1 MIVVSDSAA
10 YQVLLGF
17 LSPADHAS
25 LRLVSRSWQALV
37 DRSLGCLYPLAVTPF
52 NFGFGSVPCLVYQ
65 SLFQSS
71 SIKQHLLDAGPV
83 HAGFYLI
90 SRQFTNLHT
99 LAVDCQS
106 KGCVDFEHLPLLLS
120 LRRLRL
126 GQFSFSEDA
135 LAGGLGRC
143 SGLQVLHLESQQAM
157 LQVRSLRHLSGLAA
171 LQELV
176 VQPRGYINVPPE
188 SAAGLAALAC
198 LTRLTQ
204 LQLVTAIKP
213 SRCPLPGD
221 PSSSSSLVGPFD
233 DTHGFPAGRSVFFN
247 SSSAAGGCQLSV
259 ALAHLAR
266 LQVLR
271 LVGVAGLPGSLSGL
285 SCLRELSLERVGCL
299 SRQALTGLQK
309 LSQLTALTLLAAAEP
324 LFDQQ
329 QQLGGMHAAAS
340 SSSSSSSDSPWLL
353 LLQLPQLRELV
364 VGVVPRNQTLNLT
377 TTLAQNLEPPEPYG
391 TGHTRHPSDAAA
403 ATSRQPSVDLWQQ
416 QAFSHTGLGLEAQR
430 GRPGLVLR
438 QQQQQQQGSGCDQ
451 GLWFQQGCGGQR
463 YAQQEGAAVT
473 AYVTPGLW
481 SDLADMQGVQRVAV
495 EARGWHSAAITAQY
509 SSAAEAAAS
518 MMTWHCVAPPLPPS
532 LQPTS
537 AAAHASSALSAGAL
551 GVWFNHPSQC
561 GYCPSLLPLLLL
573 APRPCMG
580 RLGLLQQQAAA
591 QQLLAVQQ
599 QQAVG
604 VGDGGLAEAHHHQHQ
619 HMVLRGAGPESAAR
633 RLLLAQLRA
642 AMHPSKLLL
651 VLGASAT
658 HLRRLELTVDQ
669 SWPGSVLA
677 SLGQLRRLSQ
687 LQVLKLDCGRQAPP
701 PEMWSGLS
709 GLTSLQWLCLRWLDT
724 LPAACLAPLTGLVA
738 LQLKA
743 ITLPPAAAE
752 LAEALAGMP
761 KLSALAIEGGL
772 LGVQGDWLRDAAGLL
787 RHGRWTSS
795 WVEHTLC
802 RQPHLRVLGSI
813 TAALL
818 MTVALNSPRWPEMVA
833 STLLAAAAGAVFVLA
848 VAASL
853 LSLML
858 ASTGAAA
865 GHGGEVRSQ
874 QHQAGPAGG
883 PEVYFEGQAGPEGPE
898 DQAAAAAANR
908 VEVAAV
914 GRGSAVVRLVAEM
927 PELRF
932 LDVTWLNLEPWE
944 LQGLAQQQQLHYLGL
959 CRQQAGVLLSQEASG
974 GGVWGGRAGDADV
987 LGGAGWLEGG
997 PAMVLVEAPAG
1008 FDEVIE
1014 RDVMTSAAAE

>member
-285 SCLRELSLERVGCL
+285 SCLRELSLER
-299 SRQALTGLQK
+299 
-309 LSQLTALTLLAAAEP
+309 
-324 LFDQQ
+324 
-329 QQLGGMHAAAS
+329 
-340 SSSSSSSDSPWLL
+340 
-353 LLQLPQLRELV
+353 
-364 VGVVPRNQTLNLT
+364 
-377 TTLAQNLEPPEPYG
+377 
-391 TGHTRHPSDAAA
+391 
-403 ATSRQPSVDLWQQ
+403 
-416 QAFSHTGLGLEAQR
+416 
-430 GRPGLVLR
+430 
-438 QQQQQQQGSGCDQ
+438 
-451 GLWFQQGCGGQR
+451 GCGGQR
-463 YAQQEGAAVT
+463 YGQQEGAAVT

-509 SSAAEAAAS
+509 SSVAEAAAS

-532 LQPTS
+532 LQPTP

-561 GYCPSLLPLLLL
+561 GYCPSLPPLLLL

-599 QQAVG
+599 QQQQAVG
-604 VGDGGLAEAHHHQHQ
+604 VGDGGLAEAHYHQHQ

-724 LPAACLAPLTGLVA
+724 LSAACLAPLTGLVA

-743 ITLPPAAAE
+743 ITVPPAAAE

-833 STLLAAAAGAVFVLA
+833 SALLAAAAGAVFVLA

-874 QHQAGPAGG
+874 QQAGPAGG
-883 PEVYFEGQAGPEGPE
+883 PEVHFEGQAGPEGPE

-914 GRGSAVVRLVAEM
+914 GRGSAVVGLVAEM